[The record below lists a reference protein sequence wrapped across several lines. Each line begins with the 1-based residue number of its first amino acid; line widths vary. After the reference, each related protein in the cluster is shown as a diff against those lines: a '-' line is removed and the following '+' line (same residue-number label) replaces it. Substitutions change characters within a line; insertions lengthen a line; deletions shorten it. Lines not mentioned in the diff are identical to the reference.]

1 MDIKIPKGLEKFEK
15 HFEKYTLRQAYSFT
29 FKGINTP
36 FDYRRE
42 TPNFAAIA
50 FFNGEMEL
58 YEKLIEAMH
67 KHYGKHGAAT
77 IMRVA
82 MDNDMGVELV
92 EEMWNDRNV
101 QISHNVLSAMENCD
115 EKYIR
120 LLVNSDKFIRK
131 AKKEFTDSTVQ
142 AWIKQ
147 YAPRLITIGY
157 ENPKMAKIL
166 MKLYEDTNDDFFL
179 SQEAKDLF
187 LF

>member
-1 MDIKIPKGLEKFEK
+1 MDIKIPKGLERLEP
-15 HFEKYTLRQAYSFT
+15 HFKRYTLKDAYNFT
-29 FKGINTP
+29 FKGINVP

-50 FFNGEMEL
+50 LFNGEDRL
-58 YEKLIEAMH
+58 YELLVRSMH
-67 KHYGKHGAAT
+67 KHFGKYGAAA

-82 MDNDMGVELV
+82 MDNDMGLELV

-120 LLVNSDKFIRK
+120 LLVNTDKFIRK
-131 AKKEFTDSTVQ
+131 AKKEFTDSTVL

-166 MKLYEDTNDDFFL
+166 MKVYTDTNDDFFL
-179 SQEAKDLF
+179 SSEAKEMF
-187 LF
+187 IF